1 MNIKDA
7 YIHNGIGV
15 LKDIQVTAAGMLQK
29 KLAAKDTTNDTYL
42 DWENVFNLTNIVPSS
57 VPWSA
62 LTGTPTTL
70 AGYGITDAAGSGHTH
85 TWIGDSSLKL
95 YAGDNNEINFG
106 GSANGYNKIFFGY
119 RVTDNRSIPTQ
130 FVFGGSTG
138 TASITAN
145 AFIKKDGTSDQFLKA
160 DGSLDGNSYALSTH
174 NHFLNNIVPIAEK
187 QYDAYTIAAS
197 NTNKG
202 WLYFINVIPTSDNY
216 YAPWSIK
223 YKLYVTTTENATQ
236 GVYYCYVSTTGTT
249 INYAVFNDFYSGS
262 YRPIYNHVV
271 AFHNNAAK
279 YANKDTYPI
288 KIGVRVQSARS
299 DTTLARV
306 FKVEVYEAIGCT
318 FTINDSIQTYD
329 SFYNA
334 NYYGYNTEI
343 SAISTGL
350 QETGDAN
357 DTAEARNIG
366 LYYTR
371 LTAGTNG
378 MQPYSLIMRDGNDTW
393 QSFVLYGNSA
403 ATQNT
408 GTSKAKN
415 PVGFKLGSR
424 VYYLAK
430 STRIASGAQ
439 NANNEIKAYINVVD
453 LRYSLNITS
462 SNTASHGAVGLT
474 RYKPVYIV
482 GTINSSDGLFYLDDH
497 WWTQDE
503 PTTEDNKIYIRIT
516 NSVYPDNANNP
527 NGQYRADLISDGYAF
542 YFKDGRFQRYTQTS
556 DSANYAKSAGS
567 VSWNNVTDKPDSYP
581 VATHNHDDLYLKL
594 TGGTMTGTIDRQYD
608 AASDSPVLKI
618 GSNNKDIQIFKVY
631 SNDATYSDTGSL
643 YGYALKYIGS
653 GTGISNFLRLIADNA
668 TGTKV
673 TAVSINQSG
682 QVGILADPN
691 TSYALYVNGNTNING
706 SVTATSL
713 IKSGGTSA
721 QFLKA
726 DGSVDSNTY
735 SLSTHSHDS
744 TYVTLTTAQT
754 ITGAKVFKGSTSQ
767 TENDTVR
774 MPLKLG
780 LSTYSDSGHNVA
792 AIGFSNEQQTTP
804 WYKGF
809 IGYERTGSYDTG
821 KFVIGLNNT
830 AAAGSA
836 TYDDIVVT
844 IDAAGNV
851 TATTFT
857 GNLSGNATSATTAA
871 TAESVDWANITNK
884 PATATGYGYIGTT
897 AVQAS
902 SATQDVTG
910 IGTITLTKI
919 HTTNYEV
926 AEGTNNRLCVG
937 SYNQSTAKG
946 LNVGDLLV
954 SSAWA
959 DSTKVPTNGIYAKG
973 IIKSGASVE
982 AATYIRAVGGNVY
995 VGSATNSQCHLQY
1008 DDTNKCLKFIFD

>member
-70 AGYGITDAAGSGHTH
+70 AGYGITDAASSGHTH

-95 YAGDNNEINFG
+95 YAGSNNEINFG
-106 GSANGYNKIFFGY
+106 GSANGYNKIYFGY
-119 RVTDNRSIPTQ
+119 RVTDNRAIPTQ
-130 FVFGGSTG
+130 FVFGGSAG

-160 DGSLDGNSYALSTH
+160 DGSLDGNSYALSEH
-174 NHFLNNIVPIAEK
+174 NHFLNNIIPIAEK

-223 YKLYVTTTENATQ
+223 YKLYVNTTENATQ
-236 GVYYCYVSTTGTT
+236 GVYYCYVSTAGTA
-249 INYAVFNDFYSGS
+249 INYAVFNDFYNGS

-271 AFHNNAAK
+271 AFYNSAAK

-288 KIGVRVQSARS
+288 KIGVRVQSARL

-306 FKVEVYEAIGCT
+306 FKIEVYEAIGCT

-334 NYYGYNTEI
+334 NYYGYNTEVN
-343 SAISTGL
+343 ATSTGL

-357 DTAEARNIG
+357 DTAEARNVS
-366 LYYTR
+366 LYYIR

-393 QSFVLYGNSA
+393 QSFVLYGDSA
-403 ATQNT
+403 ATQT
-408 GTSKAKN
+408 IGTSKAKN

-424 VYYLAK
+424 IYYLSK
-430 STRIASGAQ
+430 STRVASGAQ
-439 NANNEIKAYINVVD
+439 NANNEIKAYINLVD
-453 LRYSLNITS
+453 LRFSLNITS

-482 GTINSSDGLFYLDDH
+482 GTINSSDGLFYLDDR

-516 NSVYPDNANNP
+516 NSVHPDNANNP
-527 NGQYRADLISDGYAF
+527 DGQYRADLISDGYAF
-542 YFKDGRFQRYTQTS
+542 YFKDGRFQRYIQSS
-556 DSANYAKSAGS
+556 DSSNYAKSAGS
-567 VSWNNVTDKPDSYP
+567 VSWSNVTGKPDSYP
-581 VATHNHDDLYLKL
+581 AATHNHDGVYVKL
-594 TGGTMTGTIDRQYD
+594 DAGQAEQTVKNTIT
-608 AASDSPVLKI
+608 SL
-618 GSNNKDIQIFKVY
+618 SN
-631 SNDATYSDTGSL
+631 GSL
-643 YGYALKYIGS
+643 EIWRAISGGYPMIG
-653 GTGISNFLRLIADNA
+653 FA
-668 TGTKV
+668 TGTTKTKLGFLGFGTTANEPLFRTTAGTDYKLLHTGNV
-673 TAVSINQSG
+673 T
-682 QVGILADPN
+682 P
-691 TSYALYVNGNTNING
+691 
-706 SVTATSL
+706 VTLTLS
-713 IKSGGTSA
+713 TSA
-721 QFLKA
+721 Q
-726 DGSVDSNTY
+726 TY
-735 SLSTHSHDS
+735 I
-744 TYVTLTTAQT
+744 TTAGTAYT
-754 ITGAKVFKGSTSQ
+754 IAMPSTDPYTSARVPAEHNHDTRYVISAGNDNSLGNGSPVATAQGWKTAEHLPNGNALVYNSNGVEYTLLYSFKPSNLAYGAILRWGYYDKYLYITRCNNSSWTDG
-767 TENDTVR
+767 TENWA
-774 MPLKLG
+774 KISAG
-780 LSTYSDSGHNVA
+780 YADS
-792 AIGFSNEQQTTP
+792 
-804 WYKGF
+804 
-809 IGYERTGSYDTG
+809 
-821 KFVIGLNNT
+821 
-830 AAAGSA
+830 AGA
-836 TYDDIVVT
+836 
-844 IDAAGNV
+844 
-851 TATTFT
+851 
-857 GNLSGNATSATTAA
+857 
-871 TAESVDWANITNK
+871 VDWANITNK

-902 SATQDVTG
+902 SATQNVTG

-926 AEGTNNRLCVG
+926 AEGTNNRLCIG

-954 SSAWA
+954 SNVWA
-959 DSTKVPTNGIYAKG
+959 DYTNVPTNGIYAKG
-973 IIKSGASVE
+973 NIKS
-982 AATYIRAVGGNVY
+982 AAAILAGTYIRATGNDVY
-995 VGSATNSQCHLQY
+995 IGSAANSQCHLQF
-1008 DDTNKCLKFIFD
+1008 DNTNKCLKFIFD

>member
-7 YIHNGIGV
+7 YIHNGEAI
-15 LKDIQVTAAGMLQK
+15 LKDIQVSGSKLQK
-29 KLAAKDTTNDTYL
+29 
-42 DWENVFNLTNIVPSS
+42 
-57 VPWSA
+57 
-62 LTGTPTTL
+62 
-70 AGYGITDAAGSGHTH
+70 
-85 TWIGDSSLKL
+85 
-95 YAGDNNEINFG
+95 
-106 GSANGYNKIFFGY
+106 
-119 RVTDNRSIPTQ
+119 
-130 FVFGGSTG
+130 
-138 TASITAN
+138 
-145 AFIKKDGTSDQFLKA
+145 LKA
-160 DGSLDGNSYALSTH
+160 G
-174 NHFLNNIVPIAEK
+174 K
-187 QYDAYTIAAS
+187 
-197 NTNKG
+197 
-202 WLYFINVIPTSDNY
+202 
-216 YAPWSIK
+216 
-223 YKLYVTTTENATQ
+223 
-236 GVYYCYVSTTGTT
+236 
-249 INYAVFNDFYSGS
+249 
-262 YRPIYNHVV
+262 
-271 AFHNNAAK
+271 
-279 YANKDTYPI
+279 
-288 KIGVRVQSARS
+288 
-299 DTTLARV
+299 
-306 FKVEVYEAIGCT
+306 
-318 FTINDSIQTYD
+318 
-329 SFYNA
+329 
-334 NYYGYNTEI
+334 
-343 SAISTGL
+343 
-350 QETGDAN
+350 DAN
-357 DTAEARNIG
+357 DA
-366 LYYTR
+366 Y
-371 LTAGTNG
+371 LTWVDVLDF
-378 MQPYSLIMRDGNDTW
+378 S
-393 QSFVLYGNSA
+393 SFG
-403 ATQNT
+403 
-408 GTSKAKN
+408 
-415 PVGFKLGSR
+415 
-424 VYYLAK
+424 
-430 STRIASGAQ
+430 ASG
-439 NANNEIKAYINVVD
+439 
-453 LRYSLNITS
+453 
-462 SNTASHGAVGLT
+462 
-474 RYKPVYIV
+474 
-482 GTINSSDGLFYLDDH
+482 
-497 WWTQDE
+497 
-503 PTTEDNKIYIRIT
+503 
-516 NSVYPDNANNP
+516 
-527 NGQYRADLISDGYAF
+527 
-542 YFKDGRFQRYTQTS
+542 
-556 DSANYAKSAGS
+556 
-567 VSWNNVTDKPDSYP
+567 
-581 VATHNHDDLYLKL
+581 HNHDDRYLKL

-653 GTGISNFLRLIADNA
+653 GTGVSNFLRLIADNS

-673 TAVSINQSG
+673 TAISVNQSG

-735 SLSTHSHDS
+735 SLSTHNHDS

-754 ITGAKVFKGSTSQ
+754 ITGAKVFKGSTAQ

-780 LSTYSDSGHNVA
+780 LNTYSDSGHNVA
-792 AIGFSNEQQTTP
+792 AIGFSNEQQATP

-809 IGYERTGSYDTG
+809 IGYERTGSYDRG

-926 AEGTNNRLCVG
+926 AEGTNSRLCVG

-954 SSAWA
+954 SNAWA
-959 DSTKVPTNGIYAKG
+959 DSTNVPTNGIYAKG
-973 IIKSGASVE
+973 NIKS
-982 AATYIRAVGGNVY
+982 AAAILAGTYIRAIGNDVY
-995 VGSATNSQCHLQY
+995 IGSAANSQCHLQF
-1008 DDTNKCLKFIFD
+1008 DNTNKCLKFIFD